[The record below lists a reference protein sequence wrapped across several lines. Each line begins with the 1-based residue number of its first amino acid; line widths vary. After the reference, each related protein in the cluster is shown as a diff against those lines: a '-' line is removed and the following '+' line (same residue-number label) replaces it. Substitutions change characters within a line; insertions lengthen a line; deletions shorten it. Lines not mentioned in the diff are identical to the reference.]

1 MNCPKC
7 GKKSQRRGSKNHL
20 QYYQCTNK
28 ICANNYFS
36 EEIPDFT
43 TGGSVKTEGNNMRII
58 FTSME
63 PPTQDELITRYKV
76 NLDDWELISF
86 EIKDHKGYRKDRK
99 VTWDVVDGVV
109 INGEVRDSG
118 KMLIVGMYNTN
129 VVFRKK
135 VNEINARNKIQ
146 EMIDDAKAGMPAVS
160 KINYPKHK
168 DPTMFELSVPDIHF
182 GRLSWNE
189 ESGEDYDIKIAY
201 EVVNKAI
208 DKLLS
213 YTRIFEVDKILFP
226 IGQDWYNVNSKD
238 NMTVNGTIQSEDT
251 RGKKTYKKGRQL
263 AMELIN
269 KCASIAPTDVIII
282 PGNHDDEKIF
292 YMGDALEIAYE
303 NNPNVTVNN
312 DAVSRKYYLYGK
324 VLLGFTHGCDIKT
337 SKVPMLMP
345 IEAKEMWA
353 KADFRE
359 WHMGHVHHKQ
369 DMRLEADE
377 DSGILIRKL
386 RSIAADDAWTFNKG
400 FKSLRAA
407 EAFVW
412 HPDNGLIGQF
422 TTIP

>member
-1 MNCPKC
+1 MNCPQC
-7 GKKSQRRGSKNHL
+7 GKKAQRRGSKAHL
-20 QYYQCTNK
+20 QNYQCTNK
-28 ICANNYFS
+28 KCEQNYFS
-36 EEIPDFT
+36 EETPEFR
-43 TGGSVKTEGNNMRII
+43 TGGSVKTEGNNMRIV
-58 FTSME
+58 FNSME
-63 PPTQDELITRYKV
+63 PPTQEELITRYKV
-76 NLDDWELISF
+76 NLDDWELVSF
-86 EIKDHKGYRKDRK
+86 EVRDHKGYRKDRS
-99 VTWDVVDGVV
+99 VIWDVQDGIVV
-109 INGEVRDSG
+109 NGKVRDSG

-129 VVFRKK
+129 VLFRKK
-135 VNEINARNKIQ
+135 VNEIEARNKIQ
-146 EMIDDAKAGMPAVS
+146 DMIDAAKKGMPAAP

-168 DPTMFELSVPDIHF
+168 DPTMFELSLPDIHF

-201 EVVNKAI
+201 EVVNRAI

-238 NMTVNGTIQSEDT
+238 NTTVNGTIQNEDT

-282 PGNHDDEKIF
+282 PGNHDEEKVF

-312 DAVSRKYYLYGK
+312 NAVSRKYYLYGK

-353 KADFRE
+353 QATYRE
-359 WHMGHVHHKQ
+359 WHMGHIHNKL
-369 DMRLEADE
+369 DMRVEADE
-377 DSGILIRKL
+377 DSGILMRRL

-412 HPDNGLIGQF
+412 HPENGLIGQF